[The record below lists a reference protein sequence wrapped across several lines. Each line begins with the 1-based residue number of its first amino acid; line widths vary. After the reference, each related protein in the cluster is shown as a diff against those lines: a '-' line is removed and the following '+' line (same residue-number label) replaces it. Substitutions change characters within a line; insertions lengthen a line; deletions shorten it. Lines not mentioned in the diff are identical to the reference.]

1 MRHPSS
7 FRDPSGYIAEIDGE
21 IYRFIHPTAQ
31 ENFAKYIDSGLHA
44 ELTSAGLIID
54 HQDLGLSFALAPHGW
69 QTIKPNRV
77 DRISYASEWCF
88 SQLRDAGLLT
98 LEVQTRALKKGFS
111 LKDASSYNVQFD
123 GAKPVFI
130 DTLSF
135 EPSKGDESWVAY
147 RQFCE
152 HFLAPVALMS
162 YCKPDIYK
170 LWNAQIDGVTISLA
184 SSLLPLKSWFNLGIT
199 THIHLHA
206 LSGSKVDDGANNGN
220 VKSRSLSGFQL
231 NLANSLN
238 KTLNSISEPKNPSNW
253 ANYRQDNTYQHSD
266 AQSKLKF
273 IKEVVNGIGAKN
285 ILDLGS
291 NDGHYSKELS
301 KVGLTCT
308 AVESDLAC
316 CEFLYKKSKEDKSL
330 ENLLGLHIDLCN
342 PTPSY
347 GWASK
352 ERASFTSRYKFD
364 LVLALALIHH
374 LSIGQNVPYE
384 RVASYLAELSE
395 NLIVEYIPPADVM
408 SQKLLFSRP
417 ALQGDAEN
425 IFGHN
430 SFEECFTRYFHI
442 IKTSSEIAGGRI
454 LYQMKLNKNLCNQS
468 SERH

>member
-98 LEVQTRALKKGFS
+98 LEVQKRALKKGFS
-111 LKDASSYNVQFD
+111 LKDASSYNVQFN
-123 GAKPVFI
+123 GAKPIFI

-152 HFLAPVALMS
+152 HFLAPAALMS

-184 SSLLPLKSWFNLGIT
+184 SSLLPLKSWLNLGVI

-206 LSGSKVDDGANNGN
+206 LSGSKVDDGANKGN
-220 VKSRSLSGFQL
+220 VTQRSLSGFQL
-231 NLANSLN
+231 NLVNSLN
-238 KTLNSISEPKNPSNW
+238 KTLLSISAPKNNSHW
-253 ANYRQDNTYQHSD
+253 ASYRQENTYQRSD
-266 AQSKLKF
+266 THSKLKF
-273 IKEVVNGIGAKN
+273 IKEVVNGICAN
-285 ILDLGS
+285 TILDLGS
-291 NDGHYSKELS
+291 NDGHYSKELT
-301 KVGLTCT
+301 KMGLTCT
-308 AVESDLAC
+308 AVESDFEC
-316 CEFLYKKSKEDKSL
+316 CEFLYKKSKGEESL
-330 ENLLGLHIDLCN
+330 EKLLGLHIDLSN

-347 GWASK
+347 GWASR
-352 ERASFTSRYKFD
+352 ERASFTSRYKCD

-384 RVASYLAELSE
+384 KIANYFSTLSK
-395 NLIVEYIPPADVM
+395 NLLVEFIPPTDTM
-408 SQKLLFSRP
+408 SQKLLATRP
-417 ALQGDAEN
+417 GLQELAEN
-425 IFGHN
+425 LFGQK
-430 SFEECFTRYFHI
+430 SFEKHFTKYFEI
-442 IKTSSEIAGGRI
+442 AKKSDAIAGGRI
-454 LYQMKLNKNLCNQS
+454 IYFFKRRNNKT
-468 SERH
+468 

>member
-31 ENFAKYIDSGLHA
+31 ENFTEYVDSGLHA
-44 ELTSAGLIID
+44 ELASSGLIID
-54 HQDLGLSFALAPHGW
+54 HQDLGLSFALAPYGW

-184 SSLLPLKSWFNLGIT
+184 SSLLPLKSWFNLGIS

-238 KTLNSISEPKNPSNW
+238 KALLSISEPKNTSNW
-253 ANYRQDNTYQHSD
+253 ANYRQDNTYQDSD
-266 AQSKLKF
+266 THSKLKF
-273 IKEVVNGIGAKN
+273 IKEAVNEIGAKT

-291 NDGHYSKELS
+291 NDGYYSKELS
-301 KVGLTCT
+301 KIGLTST
-308 AVESDLAC
+308 AVESDPVC
-316 CEFLYKKSKEDKSL
+316 CESLHNESKKDKSL

-342 PTPSY
+342 PTPYY
-347 GWASK
+347 GWALK
-352 ERASFTSRYKFD
+352 ERASFASRYKCD

-374 LSIGQNVPYE
+374 LSIGQNVPYD
-384 RVASYLAELSE
+384 RLASYLAELSE

-408 SQKLLFSRP
+408 SQKLLSSRP
-417 ALQGDAEN
+417 ALQGSAESL
-425 IFGHN
+425 FGLK
-430 SFEECFTRYFHI
+430 SFEDQFTSYFDI
-442 IKTSSEIAGGRI
+442 TKRSSEIAGGRI
-454 LYQMKLNKNLCNQS
+454 LYLMHRK
-468 SERH
+468 